1 MAQRFIAFDFESDLI
16 TPGILAPEPVC
27 MSYAEEGEVDLV
39 TAVDCWPLLY
49 GWLEDPE
56 VVFVGAN
63 VAYDLGLAVTW
74 APDAGGDRM
83 MRLVFAAYDAGRIR
97 DVQVRDKLY
106 MLMQGRLSFDP
117 ITNKIPSFSL
127 AALSER
133 YLNTP
138 MDKSGDTWRLR
149 YGELKGVPIHEYP
162 PEAMAYALTDAM
174 TTLDVFLA
182 QGPELLPNE
191 LEQTDA
197 AWSLHLISMAGL
209 EVDLDG
215 VAALKAT
222 LENEVVDVHR
232 RMELAGLRRSNGSK
246 DLKALRERINM
257 AYEHRGRPVP
267 VTEKGSVSTAGE
279 TLLASG
285 DDLLVA
291 MGETANAEKLLSAFI
306 PALEAGIVNPNY
318 DVLKETGRTSS
329 FNPNIQQQ
337 PRKGGVRELY
347 RPPGGHAFVDSDYS
361 TVELV
366 ALAQVCLDL
375 FGHSK
380 MADAIN
386 AGQDLHLVT
395 AANILGIS
403 YEECVTRYK
412 AGDAEVKDTRQTS
425 KCFHPDTEVLT
436 QEGWV
441 RIADLRPG
449 QPVLAAQ
456 PSAGGQVTV
465 VWEVPTNLTRRRAD
479 SLVHLKNK
487 GIDLRVTPEHRM
499 VGYAPTSRGLG
510 RRRAEGDVIGLGEP
524 RVVTPLDLPKLRQFP
539 SAGLLDNSRSGWAPD
554 ERLLRLA
561 VATQADGSIANGRIS
576 FGFSKQRKI
585 ERLRSLLDSEEYVES
600 ITSQG
605 ATAFRLQ
612 RKVSEDI
619 LALLDEDKT
628 LPWRW
633 LDLSPTHRN
642 VALDEVVHWD
652 SYTGAHRSDG
662 RKAGAGVVQA
672 SLYSSTF
679 EKNVD
684 VWQALAVVS
693 GKKTRKTHKA
703 RKKPE
708 HRDLYELSIKKG
720 HLTRGDSVATEQL
733 AYEGEV
739 VCLSVP
745 STFVVVRDGGIPVV
759 VGQCLNFGLPGGMGP
774 DAFVEFARGY
784 GLDLDRDFV
793 ADLKKRWMEAY
804 PEMDEYF
811 AYISQL
817 AGVGETFELTQIRS
831 GRVRGGCRYTAAC
844 NSLFQGLAA
853 DGAKLALKYIVRECF
868 LPGPSPLYGCLPHA
882 FVHDEVLLSAPIDR
896 VHEASVRLEQL
907 MVAGMKHYIPDVDV
921 RVETEAADRWSKAAK
936 RVVDENGRL
945 QVWTPS

>member
-1 MAQRFIAFDFESDLI
+1 MPRYIAFDFESFLI
-16 TPGILAPEPVC
+16 EPGVLAPKPVC
-27 MSYAEEGEVDLV
+27 MSYAEDGEVDLV
-39 TAVDCWPLLY
+39 TAEDCWPLLY

-56 VVFVGAN
+56 VIFVGAN
-63 VAYDLGLAVTW
+63 VGFDLGLAVTW
-74 APDAGGDRM
+74 APDADGDGDGDRM
-83 MRLVFAAYDAGRIR
+83 MRLVFAAYDAGRVR

-149 YGELKGVPIHEYP
+149 YGELDGVPIHEYP
-162 PEAMAYALTDAM
+162 PDAMAYALTDAM

-209 EVDLDG
+209 EVDLEG
-215 VAALKAT
+215 VAVLKAT

-232 RMELAGLRRSNGSK
+232 RMELAGLRRANGSK
-246 DLKALRERINM
+246 DLKALRERIVR
-257 AYEHRGRPVP
+257 AYEARGRPVP
-267 VTEKGSVSTAGE
+267 ATEKGAVSTAGE

-337 PRKGGVRELY
+337 PRKGGVREMY
-347 RPPGGHAFVDSDYS
+347 RPPAGHAFVDADYS

-412 AGDAEVKDTRQTS
+412 ASDADVKDKRQLS
-425 KCFHPDTEVLT
+425 K
-436 QEGWV
+436 
-441 RIADLRPG
+441 A
-449 QPVLAAQ
+449 
-456 PSAGGQVTV
+456 
-465 VWEVPTNLTRRRAD
+465 
-479 SLVHLKNK
+479 
-487 GIDLRVTPEHRM
+487 
-499 VGYAPTSRGLG
+499 
-510 RRRAEGDVIGLGEP
+510 
-524 RVVTPLDLPKLRQFP
+524 
-539 SAGLLDNSRSGWAPD
+539 
-554 ERLLRLA
+554 
-561 VATQADGSIANGRIS
+561 
-576 FGFSKQRKI
+576 
-585 ERLRSLLDSEEYVES
+585 
-600 ITSQG
+600 
-605 ATAFRLQ
+605 
-612 RKVSEDI
+612 
-619 LALLDEDKT
+619 
-628 LPWRW
+628 
-633 LDLSPTHRN
+633 
-642 VALDEVVHWD
+642 
-652 SYTGAHRSDG
+652 
-662 RKAGAGVVQA
+662 
-672 SLYSSTF
+672 
-679 EKNVD
+679 
-684 VWQALAVVS
+684 
-693 GKKTRKTHKA
+693 
-703 RKKPE
+703 
-708 HRDLYELSIKKG
+708 
-720 HLTRGDSVATEQL
+720 
-733 AYEGEV
+733 
-739 VCLSVP
+739 
-745 STFVVVRDGGIPVV
+745 
-759 VGQCLNFGLPGGMGP
+759 LNFGLPGGMGP

-793 ADLKKRWMEAY
+793 VDLKKRWMEAY

-817 AGVGETFELTQIRS
+817 AGVGETFDLTQIRS

-853 DGAKLALKYIVRECF
+853 DGAKLALHYIVRECF

-896 VHEASVRLEQL
+896 VHEAAARLEAL
-907 MVAGMKHYIPDVDV
+907 MVAGMKHYIPNVDV
-921 RVETEAADRWSKAAK
+921 RVETEAADRWSKKAQ
-936 RVVDENGRL
+936 RVVDANGRL
-945 QVWTPS
+945 QVWTPSIVGEPTPALPLPAPPPRRFDSEAWSQRVQGERIAAAEADANWARDNALAELAQAQNTLAEIDSAGDPGGWRREAALEMIDRARNTLGMYR

>member
-1 MAQRFIAFDFESDLI
+1 MPSPSPRYIAFDFESFLI
-16 TPGILAPEPVC
+16 EPGVPAPKPVC
-27 MSYAEEGEVDLV
+27 MSYAEAGEVDLV
-39 TAVDCWPLLY
+39 TAEECWPLLY
-49 GWLEDPE
+49 GWLEDPD
-56 VVFVGAN
+56 VIFVGAN
-63 VAYDLGLAVTW
+63 VGYDLGLAVTW
-74 APDAGGDRM
+74 APDGDRM
-83 MRLVFAAYDAGRIR
+83 MRLVFAAYDAGRVR

-138 MDKSGDTWRLR
+138 MDKGGDTWRLR
-149 YGELKGVPIHEYP
+149 YKELDGVPIHEYP
-162 PEAMAYALTDAM
+162 PDAMAYALTDAM

-182 QGPELLPNE
+182 QGPEILPNE

-232 RMELAGLRRSNGSK
+232 RMELAGLRRANGSK
-246 DLKALRERINM
+246 DLKALRERIVR
-257 AYEHRGRPVP
+257 AYEARGRPVP
-267 VTEKGSVSTAGE
+267 ATEKGSVSTAGE

-306 PALEAGIVNPNY
+306 PALEVGIVNPNY

-347 RPPGGHAFVDSDYS
+347 RPPAGHAFVDADYS

-366 ALAQVCLDL
+366 ALAQACLDL

-412 AGDAEVKDTRQTS
+412 ASDADVKDKRQLS
-425 KCFHPDTEVLT
+425 K
-436 QEGWV
+436 
-441 RIADLRPG
+441 A
-449 QPVLAAQ
+449 
-456 PSAGGQVTV
+456 
-465 VWEVPTNLTRRRAD
+465 
-479 SLVHLKNK
+479 
-487 GIDLRVTPEHRM
+487 
-499 VGYAPTSRGLG
+499 
-510 RRRAEGDVIGLGEP
+510 
-524 RVVTPLDLPKLRQFP
+524 
-539 SAGLLDNSRSGWAPD
+539 
-554 ERLLRLA
+554 
-561 VATQADGSIANGRIS
+561 
-576 FGFSKQRKI
+576 
-585 ERLRSLLDSEEYVES
+585 
-600 ITSQG
+600 
-605 ATAFRLQ
+605 
-612 RKVSEDI
+612 
-619 LALLDEDKT
+619 
-628 LPWRW
+628 
-633 LDLSPTHRN
+633 
-642 VALDEVVHWD
+642 
-652 SYTGAHRSDG
+652 
-662 RKAGAGVVQA
+662 
-672 SLYSSTF
+672 
-679 EKNVD
+679 
-684 VWQALAVVS
+684 
-693 GKKTRKTHKA
+693 
-703 RKKPE
+703 
-708 HRDLYELSIKKG
+708 
-720 HLTRGDSVATEQL
+720 
-733 AYEGEV
+733 
-739 VCLSVP
+739 
-745 STFVVVRDGGIPVV
+745 
-759 VGQCLNFGLPGGMGP
+759 LNFGLPGGMGP

-793 ADLKKRWMEAY
+793 VDLKKRWMEAY

-817 AGVGETFELTQIRS
+817 AGVGETFDLTQIRS

-896 VHEASVRLEQL
+896 VHEAASRLEAL
-907 MVAGMKHYIPDVDV
+907 MVAGMKHYIPNVDV
-921 RVETEAADRWSKAAK
+921 RVETEAADRWSKKAQ
-936 RVVDENGRL
+936 RVVDANGRL
-945 QVWTPS
+945 QVWTPAAP